1 MLFAFIALETNGVA
15 SYRILGIFH
24 TVSPSHY
31 FVGSALMKG
40 LAADGHNVTIISPF
54 KEKKPIPNYT
64 EVYLDGTFD
73 KITNSKLHFIFMERK
88 IISVEFF
95 SICSQVKITPGIF

>member
-1 MLFAFIALETNGVA
+1 MQNLFVLTLFAFIAFKTNGVA

-31 FVGSALMKG
+31 FVGNALMKG
-40 LAADGHNVTIISPF
+40 LAAEGHDVTIISPF
-54 KEKKPIPNYT
+54 KEKTKIANYT

-73 KITNSKLHFIFMERK
+73 RITNSNLNFISRKK
-88 IISVEFF
+88 IILHPKCVRFL
-95 SICSQVKITPGIF
+95 CR